1 MKIAVTRLTRYQV
14 ISTAIYAIGIQSWFQ
29 AAMGNM
35 ARAVILLLFALVFNA
50 VREDRFAMEV
60 RGFSA

>member
-1 MKIAVTRLTRYQV
+1 MKIRITRRTRYQV
-14 ISTAIYAIGIQSWFQ
+14 ISAGIYVIGIQSWFQ

-35 ARAVILLLFALVFNA
+35 AGAVILLLFALVFNT